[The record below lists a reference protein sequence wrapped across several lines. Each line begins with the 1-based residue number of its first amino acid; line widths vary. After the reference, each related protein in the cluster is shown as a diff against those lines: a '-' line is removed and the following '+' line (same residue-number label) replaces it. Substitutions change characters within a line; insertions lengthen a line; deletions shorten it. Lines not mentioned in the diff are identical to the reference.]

1 MNLIFYRLKNKQAP
15 SGGGKN
21 MISIIKCF
29 INPMVVD
36 HKSITMMDTQLNDY
50 ITSFRRYENNN
61 NFQNAEA
68 CDVIRR

>member
-1 MNLIFYRLKNKQAP
+1 MQNWKWKSKVNLPVIFYQLKNKQAS

-36 HKSITMMDTQLNDY
+36 HKSITMMDTQLDDY
-50 ITSFRRYENNN
+50 ITS
-61 NFQNAEA
+61 
-68 CDVIRR
+68 

>member
-1 MNLIFYRLKNKQAP
+1 
-15 SGGGKN
+15 

-36 HKSITMMDTQLNDY
+36 HKSITMMDTQLDDY
-50 ITSFRRYENNN
+50 ITVFIATRRYGNNN